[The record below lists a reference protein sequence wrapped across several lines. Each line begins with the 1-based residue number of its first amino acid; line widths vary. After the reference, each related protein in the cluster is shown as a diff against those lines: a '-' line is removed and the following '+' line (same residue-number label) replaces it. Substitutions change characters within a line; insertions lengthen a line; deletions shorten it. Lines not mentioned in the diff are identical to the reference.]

1 MLTSH
6 TKLGSLH
13 KIMTDLNIQDTHLA
27 IIFPY
32 IAGDLGIFFNEAEL
46 PLGFWYFDRNCE
58 NRKH

>member
-46 PLGFWYFDRNCE
+46 PLGF
-58 NRKH
+58 